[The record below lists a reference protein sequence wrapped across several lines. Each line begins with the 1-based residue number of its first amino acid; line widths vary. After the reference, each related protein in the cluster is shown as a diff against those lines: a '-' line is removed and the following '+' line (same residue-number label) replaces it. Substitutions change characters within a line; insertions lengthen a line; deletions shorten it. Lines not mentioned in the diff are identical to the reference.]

1 MEEIE
6 MHLDEANDLMNRS
19 IEHTVTE
26 FGKIRAGKASTTMLD
41 GILVDYY
48 GAATPLN
55 QVAAVNTPD
64 ARSILIKPFEK
75 KSLFDIEKAIQNSD
89 IGLNPQND
97 GDTIRLNIPPL
108 TEERRR
114 NLMKQVKHEAEQG
127 KVSIRNVRKE
137 INDGL
142 RKLQKDGAPE
152 DDVRRAE
159 DKVQELTNKFT
170 AKIDELTEKK
180 EKEVMTV

>member
-6 MHLDEANDLMNRS
+6 MYLDEAKEMMNRS
-19 IEHTVTE
+19 IEHTVVE
-26 FGKIRAGKASTTMLD
+26 FSKIRAGKASTSMLD

-48 GAATPLN
+48 GAPTPIN
-55 QVAAVNTPD
+55 QVAGINTPD

-75 KSLFDIEKAIQNSD
+75 KSLAEIEKAIQNSD
-89 IGLNPQND
+89 LGLNPQND
-97 GDTIRLNIPPL
+97 GETIRLNIPPL

-114 NLMKQVKHEAEQG
+114 NLMKQVKQEAEQG
-127 KVSIRNVRKE
+127 KVSVRNVRKE

-142 RKLQKDGAPE
+142 RKLQKEGAPE
-152 DDVRRAE
+152 DDIRRAE
-159 DKVQELTNKFT
+159 DKVQVLTNQST
-170 AKIDELTEKK
+170 AKIDELTDKK